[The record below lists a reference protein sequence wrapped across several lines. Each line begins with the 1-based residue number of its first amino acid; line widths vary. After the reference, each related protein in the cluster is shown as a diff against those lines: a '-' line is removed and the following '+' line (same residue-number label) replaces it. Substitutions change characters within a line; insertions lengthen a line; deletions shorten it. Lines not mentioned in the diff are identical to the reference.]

1 MKTQYKKTEESFRNI
16 LWKAGFIDQS
26 VKGLTEVANYLHV
39 TLPTIYRWIKYN
51 RPSKQAL
58 NMLSNRDRNLDKN
71 WDGFKINKNKI
82 RTPNGYE
89 YSTTELQK
97 LALEIERLKALYS

>member
-1 MKTQYKKTEESFRNI
+1 MKTQYKKTQESFKNI
-16 LWKAGFIDQS
+16 LWKAGFTDQS

-58 NMLSNRDRNLDKN
+58 NMLANRDRNLGTH
-71 WDGFKINKNKI
+71 WDGFLINQDKIS
-82 RTPNGYE
+82 TPNGYE
-89 YSTTELQK
+89 YSTKELQK
-97 LALEIERLKALYS
+97 LALEIERLKALYF

>member
-1 MKTQYKKTEESFRNI
+1 MKTQYKKTHESFRNI
-16 LWKAGFIDQS
+16 LWKAGFTDQS
-26 VKGLTEVANYLHV
+26 VKGLTEVAEYLHV

-58 NMLSNRDRNLDKN
+58 NMLENRDKNLGKYWN
-71 WDGFKINKNKI
+71 GFLIKQDRIC
-82 RTPNGYE
+82 TPNGYE

>member
-1 MKTQYKKTEESFRNI
+1 MKTKYKKTQESFKNI
-16 LWKAGFIDQS
+16 LWKAGFTDQS
-26 VKGLTEVANYLHV
+26 VKGLNKAAEFLHV
-39 TLPTIYRWIKYN
+39 SQSTIYRWTKNN
-51 RPSKQAL
+51 RPSAQAI
-58 NMLSNRDRNLDKN
+58 NMLNNRDRNLDKH
-71 WDGFKINKNKI
+71 WDGFKINKNRI